1 MTDNRNDSI
10 VFEAEDGTKVEF
22 EVLEQTTLG
31 GVNYLFVVDRADD
44 ESFLI
49 LRENSGADTEEMAAY
64 DIVEDEKEL
73 SAVIKIFD
81 ELLED
86 VNLEV

>member
-10 VFEAEDGTKVEF
+10 VFEAEDGTEVEF

-31 GVNYLFVVDRADD
+31 DVNYLFVVDRADD

>member
-1 MTDNRNDSI
+1 MD
-10 VFEAEDGTKVEF
+10 
-22 EVLEQTTLG
+22 QTTLG
-31 GVNYLFVVDRADD
+31 GLNYLFVIDKADD

-49 LRENSGADTEEMAAY
+49 LRENNVVFFKQKAAY
-64 DIVEDEKEL
+64 EIVEDENEL
-73 SAVIKIFD
+73 EAVIKIFD